1 MATAEERLN
10 NYFDNPPPQNNSG
23 RPGAGGRQLRDIVMT
38 IERLDST
45 ANFTKLLDKA
55 IKSENSFFYSGILD
69 RAEEVGSG
77 IDSAVIKNY
86 IDTASSKGI
95 KQNLSRFLKN
105 REKNRLIM
113 NVENMYKNGNDNI
126 VLGASI
132 CTKPASNLPPGWIAK
147 VSRTT
152 GMPYYVKDG
161 VAQMNKPTAGG
172 KHRTKR
178 RNSKTRKAR
187 SSKSKT
193 PRKDKQ

>member
-23 RPGAGGRQLRDIVMT
+23 RPGAGGRQLRDIVMN

-45 ANFTKLLDKA
+45 ANFTNLLAKA
-55 IKSENSFFYSGILD
+55 IESENSLFYSGILD

-77 IDSAVIKNY
+77 IDSAIIKNY

-113 NVENMYKNGNDNI
+113 NIQKMYNNDNDNDNI

-161 VAQMNKPTAGG
+161 VAQVNKPTAGG
-172 KHRTKR
+172 KYRTKR
-178 RNSKTRKAR
+178 RKHKAKKTRR
-187 SSKSKT
+187 N
-193 PRKDKQ
+193 RK

>member
-1 MATAEERLN
+1 MSTAEERLN

-45 ANFTKLLDKA
+45 ANFTNLLAKA
-55 IKSENSFFYSGILD
+55 IESENSLFYSGILD